1 MKGEKERGNECL
13 LVMAP
18 CLTSGF
24 CSREILTGCD
34 ELSSRFTSFT
44 LRSLLNVSFM
54 ICPFDERHVY
64 INIYYLPLPFR
75 TSSSTFIPSSF
86 SIVCKQA
93 ILTRQRFF

>member
-1 MKGEKERGNECL
+1 MVTRERERERNGEREREEWRRGTGDGGV
-13 LVMAP
+13 LVMTP

-54 ICPFDERHVY
+54 ICPFDERHV
-64 INIYYLPLPFR
+64 
-75 TSSSTFIPSSF
+75 
-86 SIVCKQA
+86 
-93 ILTRQRFF
+93 